1 MKVLILGASGS
12 IGFPVAQ
19 ALSRAG
25 HTVYGLT
32 RSTTKAEQL
41 AADEIFP
48 IVGAPSDPDSWIHL
62 VPTLDVIIE
71 ALGGTADLRN
81 LPVFLLNTIGTAAQS
96 ARPPSAPKISYI
108 YTSGIWVHGPSPNE
122 FVSDTT
128 PLASPATLVSWR
140 PAVEQAILKDERV
153 NGIVIRPALL
163 YGKSASLFDPLFEAA
178 ATGGKVAWYGKP
190 GGRFSLIH
198 PDDLADLY
206 VRTAEKAPILGGL
219 AIDAGNENTEPVGDF
234 LQKLVEIS
242 GAKGPYEWTT
252 PSNPFEEA
260 LSTTQLLR
268 PYLAKSLL
276 GWQQK
281 KPGLTEGLPM
291 YYAAWRASRGGK
303 EKGES
308 LFAQQTL
315 L

>member
-1 MKVLILGASGS
+1 LSRASGT
-12 IGFPVAQ
+12 IGFPIAQ

-32 RSTTKAEQL
+32 RSTAKAKKL

-48 IVGAPSDPDSWIHL
+48 IIGEPSNADSWVHL
-62 VPTLDVIIE
+62 VPTLDVVIE

-81 LPVFLLNTIGTAAQS
+81 LPVSLLNTVGTAAQS
-96 ARPPSAPKISYI
+96 SRPATAPKISYI
-108 YTSGIWVHGPSPNE
+108 YTSGIWVHGSSPDE

-128 PLASPATLVSWR
+128 PLQNPVPLVSWR
-140 PAVEQAILKDERV
+140 PAVEQMVLKDERV
-153 NGIVIRPALL
+153 NGIVIRPAML
-163 YGKSASLFDPLFEAA
+163 YGKGASLFDPLFEAA

-190 GGRFSLIH
+190 GGRFVLIH
-198 PDDLADLY
+198 ADDLADLY
-206 VRTAEKAPILGGL
+206 VRAAEKAPILGGL
-219 AIDAGNENTEPVGDF
+219 AIDAANENTEPVDDF
-234 LQKLVEIS
+234 LQRLVGVS

-260 LSTTQLLR
+260 LSTTQLVR

-291 YYAAWRASRGGK
+291 YYAAWKAS
-303 EKGES
+303 
-308 LFAQQTL
+308 
-315 L
+315 